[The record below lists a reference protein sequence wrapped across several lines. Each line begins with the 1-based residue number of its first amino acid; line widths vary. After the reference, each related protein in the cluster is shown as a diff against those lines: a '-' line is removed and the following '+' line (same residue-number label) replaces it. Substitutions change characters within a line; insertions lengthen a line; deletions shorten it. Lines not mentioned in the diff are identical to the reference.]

1 MEPIR
6 LQKYIAMCGV
16 ASRRAAENLILSGAV
31 QVNGQPVTEL
41 GTKVTDRDK
50 VTVNGEAI
58 HVEKKKYY
66 IMINKP
72 KGVICAVSDDRE
84 RECVVDLV
92 KDVPARL
99 FPVGRLDYDTSG
111 LLLLTNDGDFMQQ
124 LTHPSFE
131 VWKTYR
137 AVVKGVPTEADVR
150 RFAEGI
156 LLEDGKTEPAVLD
169 VVGYKG
175 KNAIAEISIRE
186 GRMMEACGHPVL
198 SLERVSIAGLGLGD
212 LKPGKWRFLREA
224 DFERL
229 FGARD

>member
-31 QVNGQPVTEL
+31 QVNGKPVTEL

-50 VTVNGEAI
+50 VSVNGEAI

-124 LTHPSFE
+124 LGE
-131 VWKTYR
+131 
-137 AVVKGVPTEADVR
+137 
-150 RFAEGI
+150 
-156 LLEDGKTEPAVLD
+156 
-169 VVGYKG
+169 
-175 KNAIAEISIRE
+175 
-186 GRMMEACGHPVL
+186 
-198 SLERVSIAGLGLGD
+198 
-212 LKPGKWRFLREA
+212 
-224 DFERL
+224 
-229 FGARD
+229 